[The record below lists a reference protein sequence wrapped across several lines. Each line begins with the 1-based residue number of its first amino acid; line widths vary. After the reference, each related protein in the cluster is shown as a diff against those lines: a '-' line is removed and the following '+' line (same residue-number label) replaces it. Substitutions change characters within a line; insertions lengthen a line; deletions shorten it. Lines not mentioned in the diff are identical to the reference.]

1 MLESKFKSL
10 EGVLCTQYYEEP
22 GDKVEDFYKLV
33 KYPQRVIVVNWNVN
47 FFITLDYF
55 KRIFKGYHIAS
66 LVNYGDV
73 KYTSLIIYK
82 ETNNGKT
89 PTA

>member
-1 MLESKFKSL
+1 MIKSNFKSL
-10 EGVLCTQYYEEP
+10 EGVLCTQYDEEP

-33 KYPQRVIVVNWNVN
+33 KYPQRVFVVNWNVN
-47 FFITLDYF
+47 FYITLDYF

-73 KYTSLIIYK
+73 EYTSLKIYK
-82 ETNNGKT
+82 ESDNGQRY
-89 PTA
+89 TA